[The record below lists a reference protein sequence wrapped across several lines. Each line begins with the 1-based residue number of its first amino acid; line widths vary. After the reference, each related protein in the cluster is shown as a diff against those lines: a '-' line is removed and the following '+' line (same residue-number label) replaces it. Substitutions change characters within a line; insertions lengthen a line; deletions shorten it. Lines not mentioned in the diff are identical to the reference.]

1 MVRNNVDMVI
11 FMLAE
16 RQPAPKSQQS
26 LDAHYARHDEIVQ
39 SSNIEQ
45 TLREIGRSVG
55 IDKDV
60 FNRAVADQAILER
73 LNKLTEQATD
83 EFEVEGTP
91 PFFVNGKKITGAPSL
106 EEMRSAIAAA
116 LNGH

>member
-1 MVRNNVDMVI
+1 
-11 FMLAE
+11 
-16 RQPAPKSQQS
+16 
-26 LDAHYARHDEIVQ
+26 
-39 SSNIEQ
+39 SSNMSASKSPTLLNHTQTVQGRNVNPSSEPCIEQ

-73 LNKLTEQATD
+73 LNKLTDQATD